1 MNNFNFDSPVVSGF
15 QSHITVN
22 EAETRNWFNEDG
34 ISNPFGSNY
43 INPMDPQFNACCL
56 DSRRNMGNNNVNVN
70 NPVLMNNCYPGSN
83 FGFIEPELNGSFSN
97 VTSSFFDD
105 IPINNFITNPIN
117 NTTVSPSI
125 ETTPTT
131 NTSTSVV
138 QNNNSVG
145 GLNSIVESRRNM
157 NLTTVNNSNTT
168 SNPWSTKSTNVST
181 TSIANTISKPCC
193 SDAFSN
199 PYGITVTDPYEV
211 NKMIVV
217 DDAKKG
223 VAGRWCEE
231 LVARI
236 PLEQPKVD
244 WNDTS
249 SAQSIESLK
258 DDSINKNATWAEIA
272 EKNFKK

>member
-1 MNNFNFDSPVVSGF
+1 MNNNFNFDCPVVSGF

-22 EAETRNWFNEDG
+22 ESETRSWFNEDG

-43 INPMDPQFNACCL
+43 INPMDPQFNNCCS
-56 DSRRNMGNNNVNVN
+56 DSRRNMGNNMNVN
-70 NPVLMNNCYPGSN
+70 NPIPMNNCYPGSN
-83 FGFIEPELNGSFSN
+83 FGFIAPELNGSFSN
-97 VTSSFFDD
+97 ATSSFFDD
-105 IPINNFITNPIN
+105 APINNFITNPIN
-117 NTTVSPSI
+117 NVPTPI
-125 ETTPTT
+125 ETNNIMTATINQPIQ
-131 NTSTSVV
+131 N
-138 QNNNSVG
+138 QNNNVG

-157 NLTTVNNSNTT
+157 NLTTVNNSNTV
-168 SNPWSTKSTNVST
+168 SNPWSSTTTPT
-181 TSIANTISKPCC
+181 TSIANTIPKPCC
-193 SDAFSN
+193 SEAFSN

-223 VAGRWCEE
+223 VAGRWNEE

-244 WNDTS
+244 WNNTS
-249 SAQSIESLK
+249 TQAIDSLK
-258 DDSINKNATWAEIA
+258 DESINKNATWVEIA